1 MHPLNKQKQ
10 PELFDKFFK
19 PDMATSGNKRR
30 QHNLGPFK
38 RLTIAVSYEI
48 VIVSCILILMTTIL
62 SFAIGFERG
71 KTISKQPVGAST
83 ERLTKKSVSEKNTV
97 IADPEKPTLREQT
110 EKSIPLEQKR
120 NFAIQLIAYAKKDY
134 ALKEVEKLKKIGYTP
149 FMNQGGKFFLVS
161 IGPYVNR
168 ENAKRALKRVKS
180 KSLYQ
185 DAFIKRIPKNK

>member
-10 PELFDKFFK
+10 PELFDKFFE
-19 PDMATSGNKRR
+19 PDMATSGNKHR

-48 VIVSCILILMTTIL
+48 VIVSCILILMATIL

-71 KTISKQPVGAST
+71 KKISKQTIEPST
-83 ERLTKKSVSEKNTV
+83 EGLTKKSVVEKNTV

-110 EKSIPLEQKR
+110 EKPTPLEQKR

-134 ALKEVEKLKKIGYTP
+134 ALKEIEKLKEIGYTP
-149 FMNQGGKFFLVS
+149 FMDQGGKFFLVS

-180 KSLYQ
+180 KLLYQ
-185 DAFIKRIPKNK
+185 DAFIKRTAKE

>member
-1 MHPLNKQKQ
+1 MHPLNKQNQ

-19 PDMATSGNKRR
+19 SDMATSGNKHR

-48 VIVSCILILMTTIL
+48 VIVSCILVLIATVL

-71 KTISKQPVGAST
+71 KKISKQPVGSST
-83 ERLTKKSVSEKNTV
+83 EGLTKKSVSEKNTV
-97 IADPEKPTLREQT
+97 IVDPEKLTFREQT
-110 EKSIPLEQKR
+110 EKLIPLEQKR

-134 ALKEVEKLKKIGYTP
+134 ALKEVEKLKEIGYTP

-168 ENAKRALKRVKS
+168 ENAKQALKRVKS

-185 DAFIKRIPKNK
+185 DAFIKRIPKK